1 MMFFFFLKLRLAEQ
15 PVGSWVGVCR
25 HMESSDKWSVMP
37 AESCS
42 LGGSSSC
49 LPLPHGSALGPAQSW
64 NFGTKSPGDFPEMLI
79 RMVLTEIHIQR
90 SSWREIMWWEMLGW
104 APPCPLWK
112 PWGKMDYPEEMAVL
126 WEHCCQGCDSHN
138 LDRGKGCLD
147 SQGQHYAFIG
157 K

>member
-1 MMFFFFLKLRLAEQ
+1 MMVFFFWNWDLQSSQLAAEWEFADIWR
-15 PVGSWVGVCR
+15 VVTNEG
-25 HMESSDKWSVMP
+25 VMP

-64 NFGTKSPGDFPEMLI
+64 NFGTKSPGDFPELLI

-90 SSWREIMWWEMLGW
+90 SSWREIMWWEMLS
-104 APPCPLWK
+104 PCPLWK
-112 PWGKMDYPEEMAVL
+112 PWGKMDYPEEMGVL
-126 WEHCCQGCDSHN
+126 WERCCQGCDSHN